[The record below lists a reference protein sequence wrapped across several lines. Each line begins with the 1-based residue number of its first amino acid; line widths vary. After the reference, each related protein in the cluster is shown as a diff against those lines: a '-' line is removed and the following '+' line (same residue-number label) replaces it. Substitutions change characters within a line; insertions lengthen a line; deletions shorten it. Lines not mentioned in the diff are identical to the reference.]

1 MKEGVDCEQSEQD
14 GVVVIFNFFMAT
26 DVAVHNYLPLLTQG
40 TPSFIKK
47 ETARRAV
54 ILLSA
59 MPTHQLNFELC
70 TLKTAQ
76 HRCAKFY
83 CTRKKIFSIMLL

>member
-54 ILLSA
+54 VLLSA
-59 MPTHQLNFELC
+59 MPTHQLNSENC
-70 TLKTAQ
+70 TLIKNRPGDTWAEYKQ
-76 HRCAKFY
+76 PNDGGC
-83 CTRKKIFSIMLL
+83 